1 MIFPNSQRVNRGN
14 HVIKDLVEACRANE
28 VTDIVILHEHRGEPG
43 TLYRSEVVAP
53 RVSWIHT
60 DGLIISHLPYGP
72 TAYFGIQNCVLR
84 HDIKDGLG
92 TMSEAYPHVIFEN
105 FSTPLG
111 GRVRSTSHLR
121 LRVTFF

>member
-43 TLYRSEVVAP
+43 TLCYSQKKVTPA
-53 RVSWIHT
+53 SHGYT

-92 TMSEAYPHVIFEN
+92 TMSEAFPHVIFEN

-111 GRVRSTSHLR
+111 GRVRYNMR
-121 LRVTFF
+121 LRRCE